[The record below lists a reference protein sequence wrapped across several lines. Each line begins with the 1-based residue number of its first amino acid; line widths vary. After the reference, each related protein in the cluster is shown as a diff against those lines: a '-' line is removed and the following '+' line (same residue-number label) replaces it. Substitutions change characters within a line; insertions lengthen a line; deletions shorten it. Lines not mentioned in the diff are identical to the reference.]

1 MNEAQYLKT
10 LLREEIAG
18 NIALEDEI
26 ATIKEGYQYE
36 RNKQDKLIEKLR
48 TEINAQRETIN
59 QMQIAYSEVEQELIK
74 TKNRLR
80 ELETGYNGSQQIFNV
95 KD

>member
-10 LLREEIAG
+10 LLKEEIAG

-36 RNKQDKLIEKLR
+36 RNEQDKLIKKLQ
-48 TEINAQRETIN
+48 TEIKAQRETIN
-59 QMQIAYSEVEQELIK
+59 QMQIAYSEIEQQLIE

-80 ELETGYNGSQQIFNV
+80 ELEIKQ
-95 KD
+95 

>member
-59 QMQIAYSEVEQELIK
+59 QMQIAYSEVEQQLIE

-95 KD
+95 KN